1 MQVQNAL
8 RLLRPGGHL
17 CVCDFTVLP
26 DRGQSQIMSSFWKRI
41 FATDHVLLNEEH
53 RQYLKDVTMEKFEE
67 TGFGGLP
74 YVPPMLRAG
83 WYAYIGVKMPH

>member
-1 MQVQNAL
+1 
-8 RLLRPGGHL
+8 
-17 CVCDFTVLP
+17 
-26 DRGQSQIMSSFWKRI
+26 MSSLWKRI

-53 RQYLKDVTMEKFEE
+53 RQYLKDVTMEKYEE